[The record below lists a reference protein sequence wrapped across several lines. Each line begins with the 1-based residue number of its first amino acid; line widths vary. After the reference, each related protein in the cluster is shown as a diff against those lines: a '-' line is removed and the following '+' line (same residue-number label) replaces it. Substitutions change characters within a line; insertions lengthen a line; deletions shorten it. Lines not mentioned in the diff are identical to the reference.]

1 MRGGRGAE
9 SEAKPAERH
18 CLLLSVPV
26 HAWCVIPGVNNLQAR
41 VPAIVHPGYTSFQ
54 MATTPRHGRSQSAGT
69 SRACK
74 HALRVVLT
82 NTPALR
88 SLKNGIKQGRRHSE
102 EIES

>member
-41 VPAIVHPGYTSFQ
+41 VPAIVHPGYTSFIWPQ
-54 MATTPRHGRSQSAGT
+54 PPDTAGAKV
-69 SRACK
+69 RVQAK
-74 HALRVVLT
+74 HAS
-82 NTPALR
+82 TPCEL
-88 SLKNGIKQGRRHSE
+88 S
-102 EIES
+102 